1 MGLRMISNPCCI
13 AISPLLLIWC
23 KRFLQTTCGVRVR
36 LGRVNWLLSNQ
47 VVDILTNGQP
57 NVRFTNATSDNTNQ
71 RYSPNKVDCPNRCK
85 LKRCLMVLKKPD
97 GRPPLS
103 SQSHSYRPR
112 NKDKSRPHARNS
124 RLPSLLMKPKPRNCQ
139 RRRYCPLNALVF
151 LACACTIQKF

>member
-36 LGRVNWLLSNQ
+36 LGRVHWLLSNQ

-85 LKRCLMVLKKPD
+85 LRRCLMVLKKPSIAHRC
-97 GRPPLS
+97 RP
-103 SQSHSYRPR
+103 
-112 NKDKSRPHARNS
+112 SRTPIDPGIRIS
-124 RLPSLLMKPKPRNCQ
+124 RDHKAQFSFALAAFEPKPRNCQ

-151 LACACTIQKF
+151 LACHCDTVV